1 MQHSYNSTDSP
12 TMNLVQNTMTRLSF
26 TRPVC
31 ALLPALALLATGLAA
46 TGTAHAADEAAQMA
60 LGKQLFTVGA
70 QPACAIC
77 HTLKDAGSE
86 GAIGPVLDELQPDAS
101 RVAKALREGLG
112 AMPSFSETLSEEQ
125 IAALALY
132 VSRASR
138 LP

>member
-31 ALLPALALLATGLAA
+31 ALLPALALLAAGLAA
-46 TGTAHAADEAAQMA
+46 TGTAHAADEAAQMEM
-60 LGKQLFTVGA
+60 GKQLFTVGA

-77 HTLKDAGSE
+77 HTLTDAGSE